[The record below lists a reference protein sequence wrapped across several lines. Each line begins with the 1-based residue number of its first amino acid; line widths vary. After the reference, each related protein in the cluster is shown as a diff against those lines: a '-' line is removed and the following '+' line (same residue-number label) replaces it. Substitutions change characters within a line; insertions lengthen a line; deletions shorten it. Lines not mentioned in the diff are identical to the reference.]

1 MDNVTGN
8 NKNWFVCCF
17 WSLLVAKGIFKEVYV
32 NFMLVRHTHND
43 IYALFGRWSISLWK
57 ENFPIIPLLM
67 KFFMDVESIPTI
79 PHLIEE
85 VPNFKGFISGF
96 IAEGDEALKGYTK
109 A

>member
-57 ENFPIIPLLM
+57 ENFPIIPLL
-67 KFFMDVESIPTI
+67 
-79 PHLIEE
+79 IEE